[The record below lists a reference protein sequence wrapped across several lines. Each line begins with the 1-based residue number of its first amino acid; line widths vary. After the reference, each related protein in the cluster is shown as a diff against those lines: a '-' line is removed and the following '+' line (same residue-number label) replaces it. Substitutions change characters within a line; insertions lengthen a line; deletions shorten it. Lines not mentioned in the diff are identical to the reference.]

1 MDEEIENRR
10 KWFLQYITNLELKS
24 LFKECTVTEFDCPC
38 CNYPTLPERGAYH
51 ICPLCFWE
59 DDGQDEPFQNE
70 VWGGPNGD
78 YSLTEARNNFSK
90 YFTCYRPED
99 KEQFARNT
107 EKNHV
112 KMMIIKKFDGL
123 KRLNNNESCKKIKK
137 EIKKLM
143 DQLF

>member
-1 MDEEIENRR
+1 MDEELENRR

-24 LFKECTVTEFDCPC
+24 LLKECTVSEFNCPC

-59 DDGQDEPFQNE
+59 DDGQDEPFHNE
-70 VWGGPNGD
+70 IWGGPNSD
-78 YSLTEARNNFSK
+78 YSLTEARNNFSR
-90 YFTCYRPED
+90 FLTCYRPAD
-99 KEQFARNT
+99 KDKFALNT
-107 EKNHV
+107 EKNS
-112 KMMIIKKFDGL
+112 IKKMIMAKFDEL
-123 KRLNNNESCKKIKK
+123 KTLNNNESCKQIKK